1 MEITSWLADSPLFV
15 MESSGRKSSIILRS
29 ESVGKSSA
37 AGEHV
42 AGVFSPVVG
51 TTKRHGEKGDEAPN
65 AYGWDRTR
73 QKWKGSTLNED
84 ANEWNKN

>member
-1 MEITSWLADSPLFV
+1 MGITSWLADSPLFV
-15 MESSGRKSSIILRS
+15 LESLGRRSSIILRS
-29 ESVGKSSA
+29 ESVGQSSA
-37 AGEHV
+37 AREHV

-51 TTKRHGEKGDEAPN
+51 TTKRHGEKGEEAPN